1 MCKHNPLQKRL
12 LAVLLLLALLLSAA
26 FSHAESAPDYYKI
39 GLEAAGVLDE
49 MLQSPFYQKF
59 ILSSPDFISA
69 VSGQNI
75 QQLKDMIFS
84 KLTEDD

>member
-1 MCKHNPLQKRL
+1 MRKSNPMRKKL
-12 LAVLLLLALLLSAA
+12 LAVLLLLAMLLSAA

-59 ILSSPDFISA
+59 ILGSPDVVSA
-69 VSGQNI
+69 GSEAMTTGDYGNAVA
-75 QQLKDMIFS
+75 
-84 KLTEDD
+84 E